1 VAELSACLSELSEA
15 VADLSARQE
24 EVVVARR
31 LAEDGLARADYSLQ
45 VANDMSLP
53 TRMLAFMAW
62 LDLHPPQGDGP
73 AISVVLATRDRPQL
87 LRRAIASVIG
97 QRYGNWELLVVD
109 DGSDPGTRAAV
120 EEFEDE
126 RMCLLEGPQ
135 SGLSAAR
142 NRGLDSAGGEIICYL
157 DDDNVMHPAWLH
169 AVAKVF
175 SEREDVDV
183 GYGITLS
190 EHRIPGDLGERG
202 WWPSF
207 WQLPWSREELLRE
220 NVTDAGALA
229 HRRGLTEARFDEEL
243 GSGEDWDLLLRLTRD
258 RDALRM
264 PVLSHAYAM
273 HVADRMSAQED
284 HRRVLDE
291 IRRRHADG

>member
-1 VAELSACLSELSEA
+1 MAELSARLSELSEA

-142 NRGLDSAGGEIICYL
+142 NRGLDSAGGEIVCYL
-157 DDDNVMHPAWLH
+157 DDDNVMHPA
-169 AVAKVF
+169 
-175 SEREDVDV
+175 
-183 GYGITLS
+183 
-190 EHRIPGDLGERG
+190 
-202 WWPSF
+202 
-207 WQLPWSREELLRE
+207 
-220 NVTDAGALA
+220 
-229 HRRGLTEARFDEEL
+229 
-243 GSGEDWDLLLRLTRD
+243 
-258 RDALRM
+258 
-264 PVLSHAYAM
+264 
-273 HVADRMSAQED
+273 
-284 HRRVLDE
+284 
-291 IRRRHADG
+291 